1 MDYLAFAF
9 AVVAALVF
17 LDGCRAAPVIRRTI
31 HTNLGLAL
39 RTVAWICQCTTLT
52 DHLINW

>member
-17 LDGCRAAPVIRRTI
+17 LDGCRAAPFIRRTI

-39 RTVAWICQCTTLT
+39 LTVAWICQCTTLT